1 MQLRFNIL
9 SVAFCLG
16 LPSLAFGQFLE
27 LGDKVPAGTNTVV
40 AMDVAALQ
48 ATPLAKK
55 EGWTQKLAQAYA
67 SRAVFLP
74 PEADKLLL
82 ASQLSANQDFEED
95 WEVAV
100 LTLTEQLSMDAIARA
115 EGGYVD
121 EIGGKQVVWSPSD
134 AYLVPMAEKTLGIVS
149 PAHRQEVSR
158 WIEHAAH
165 PHPDN
170 LTPYLQRALSKV
182 TPETQIVMAIDLKD
196 AASPHRVEDRL
207 KGSEVL
213 KKSSLSLD
221 QVVALVLSIQGA
233 TIEVSVGETARAK
246 SRIDFAKPVNMAD
259 GVAKRLVHEALNRLG
274 IQMTDMDNHQCSVV
288 GKSII
293 MEGDLSSGGLRRLF
307 SLLEVPTT
315 KFSELKEES
324 AGEKA
329 PSAGDMAENSQVY
342 FKSVTS
348 LLDDLRGDRSKQDT
362 RGGQDGVWME
372 RYARK
377 IDRLPILHVDD
388 DLLEFGSKSAET
400 LRIMAGARR
409 GAGLSAGSQKAALR
423 TSSDAGGGAYGAY
436 GGGYRNYSY
445 GYGGAGYG
453 YGGVSGATSNEK
465 DRNQITRQEQNKA
478 TGTKNEGWR
487 LIEDATAAIRREM
500 TKQYGVEF

>member
-1 MQLRFNIL
+1 MQLRLSIL
-9 SVAFCLG
+9 SVAFCLA

-27 LGDKVPAGTNTVV
+27 LGDKIPAGTNTVV

-55 EGWTQKLAQAYA
+55 EGWSKKLEEAYVG
-67 SRAVFLP
+67 RAVFLP

-82 ASQLSANQDFEED
+82 ASHLNANQDFEQD
-95 WEVAV
+95 WEVAI
-100 LTLTEQLSMDAIARA
+100 LTLTKQLSMDAIARA

-121 EIGGKQVVWSPSD
+121 EISGKKVVWSPSD
-134 AYLVPMAEKTLGIVS
+134 AYLVPMAERTLGIVY

-170 LTPYLQRALSKV
+170 LSPYLQQALGKV
-182 TPETQIVMAIDLKD
+182 TSETQIVMAIDLKD

-207 KGSEVL
+207 RGSEVL
-213 KKSSLSLD
+213 KKSSLTLE
-221 QVVALVLSIQGA
+221 QVVGLVLSIQGA
-233 TIEVSVGETARAK
+233 TIEVSIGEKAHAK
-246 SRIDFAKPVNMAD
+246 TRIDFAQPVNMKD
-259 GVAKRLVHEALNRLG
+259 VIAKRLVHEALNRLG
-274 IQMTDMDNHQCSVV
+274 IEMTDMKDHQCLAR
-288 GKSII
+288 GKSIF

-315 KFSELKEES
+315 KFSELDEES
-324 AGEKA
+324 SDDHT

-342 FKSVTS
+342 FKSVQS

-362 RGGQDGVWME
+362 RGGRDGVWME

-377 IDRLPILHVDD
+377 IDRLPILYVDE
-388 DLLEFGSKSAET
+388 DLLEFGSNSAET

-409 GAGLSAGSQKAALR
+409 SAGLSAGSQKAAVR
-423 TSSDAGGGAYGAY
+423 TSSDVGGGGYGGAY
-436 GGGYRNYSY
+436 GGGYYNYSY

-453 YGGVSGATSNEK
+453 GVSGATSAEK
-465 DRNQITRQEQNKA
+465 DRNQITRQAQNKA
-478 TGTKNEGWR
+478 TGKKVEGWR
-487 LIEDATAAIRREM
+487 LIEDATASIRREM
-500 TKQYGVEF
+500 TKRYGIEF

>member
-1 MQLRFNIL
+1 MQLRLNTL
-9 SVAFCLG
+9 AVAFCLG

-27 LGDKVPAGTNTVV
+27 LGDKIPAGTNTVV

-48 ATPLAKK
+48 TTPLAKK
-55 EGWTQKLAQAYA
+55 EGWTKKLEQAYA
-67 SRAVFLP
+67 DRAVFLP

-82 ASQLSANQDFEED
+82 ASHLSANQDFEQD

-100 LTLTEQLSMDAIARA
+100 LTLTEKISVDAIARA

-121 EIGGKQVVWSPSD
+121 EIAGKQVVWSPSD
-134 AYLVPMAEKTLGIVS
+134 AYLVPMAEQTLGIVS

-170 LTPYLQRALSKV
+170 LTPYLQQALGKV

-207 KGSEVL
+207 KDSEVL
-213 KKSSLSLD
+213 KKSSLTLD

-233 TIEVSVGETARAK
+233 TIEVSIGETARAK
-246 SRIDFAKPVNMAD
+246 SRIDFAQPVNMKS
-259 GVAKRLVHEALNRLG
+259 VIAKRLVHEALNRLG
-274 IQMTDMDNHQCSVV
+274 IQMTDLEDHQCTVA

-315 KFSELKEES
+315 KFSELEEET
-324 AGEKA
+324 AEDHT

-342 FKSVTS
+342 FKSVVS

-377 IDRLPILHVDD
+377 IDRLPILYVDE
-388 DLLEFGSKSAET
+388 DLLEFGSKTAET

-409 GAGLSAGSQKAALR
+409 SAGLRAGSQKAALR
-423 TSSDAGGGAYGAY
+423 TSVGGYYGAY
-436 GGGYRNYSY
+436 GGGYYNYSY

-453 YGGVSGATSNEK
+453 SVSGATETEK
-465 DRNQITRQEQNKA
+465 NRSQITRQEQNKA
-478 TGTKNEGWR
+478 TATKNEGWR

-500 TKQYGVEF
+500 TKRYGVEF